1 MWCSPIANLLR
12 KNWEM
17 WSLWWP
23 PTSPLLRWGKMARSL
38 PGVKHYKGAIVT
50 WLQGSVGFDLI
61 GFDCIPHWLDEWCI
75 LPLIHIDT
83 SEVFIR
89 FPLRM
94 VTQWIVCSWKA
105 IHGYPGYQLFVKS
118 APKCLKGLPW
128 AVTPPSELSQVEKCK
143 GTCITWR
150 FLVALL
156 RHLFWRLRLTV
167 IEQCF
172 VHSALLLISFAFPR
186 LIRPSSAAFAAL
198 RHDGT
203 VVTWGDPE
211 RGGNSSAVFWQMFG
225 WRRLMVDDAHGAVKT
240 LYPQDTLGS

>member
-1 MWCSPIANLLR
+1 MPQLQIFRKISYIWCIANLLR

-23 PTSPLLRWGKMARSL
+23 PTSPLLRWGQMPQSL

-50 WLQGSVGFDLI
+50 WLQGSVGFD
-61 GFDCIPHWLDEWCI
+61 GVWLYPELAWWMVHI
-75 LPLIHIDT
+75 AIDT

-118 APKCLKGLPW
+118 APKCLKALPV

-156 RHLFWRLRLTV
+156 RHLFWSLRLAV
-167 IEQCF
+167 IEQC
-172 VHSALLLISFAFPR
+172 IS
-186 LIRPSSAAFAAL
+186 
-198 RHDGT
+198 
-203 VVTWGDPE
+203 
-211 RGGNSSAVFWQMFG
+211 Q
-225 WRRLMVDDAHGAVKT
+225 VDQT
-240 LYPQDTLGS
+240 I

>member
-1 MWCSPIANLLR
+1 M
-12 KNWEM
+12 
-17 WSLWWP
+17 
-23 PTSPLLRWGKMARSL
+23 
-38 PGVKHYKGAIVT
+38 
-50 WLQGSVGFDLI
+50 
-61 GFDCIPHWLDEWCI
+61 GFDCIPHWLDDWCI

-89 FPLRM
+89 FPLWM

-156 RHLFWRLRLTV
+156 RQLFWRLRLIG

-172 VHSALLLISFAFPR
+172 VHSALLFPGWSDHLALLLLR
-186 LIRPSSAAFAAL
+186 CGMMGRSLHGEIQNVVEIAAL
-198 RHDGT
+198 CSGKCL
-203 VVTWGDPE
+203 VE
-211 RGGNSSAVFWQMFG
+211 GGWWLMM
-225 WRRLMVDDAHGAVKT
+225 LMVRWSRCILKI
-240 LYPQDTLGS
+240 P